1 MTKARK
7 FSDNQKKRA
16 AKKEAALQK
25 EEEKNKGL
33 EQLAD
38 QFALEKQPFID
49 ALAIAG
55 KSPEQQRNVYGLRD
69 SQRNH
74 SGLTPKRADS
84 ALMCMIVSDR

>member
-1 MTKARK
+1 ITRFPSGPQLTKARK

-55 KSPEQQRNVYGLRD
+55 KSPEQQRKCLW
-69 SQRNH
+69 
-74 SGLTPKRADS
+74 TT
-84 ALMCMIVSDR
+84 

>member
-1 MTKARK
+1 MAIH
-7 FSDNQKKRA
+7 A

-55 KSPEQQRNVYGLRD
+55 KSPEQQRKCLW
-69 SQRNH
+69 
-74 SGLTPKRADS
+74 TT
-84 ALMCMIVSDR
+84 

>member
-1 MTKARK
+1 MKSSIINGSEVSRLSVAIH
-7 FSDNQKKRA
+7 A

-55 KSPEQQRNVYGLRD
+55 KSPEQQRKCLW
-69 SQRNH
+69 
-74 SGLTPKRADS
+74 TT
-84 ALMCMIVSDR
+84 

>member
-38 QFALEKQPFID
+38 QSALEK
-49 ALAIAG
+49 
-55 KSPEQQRNVYGLRD
+55 
-69 SQRNH
+69 
-74 SGLTPKRADS
+74 
-84 ALMCMIVSDR
+84 